1 MVGYQ
6 AILRENGIQQS
17 MSRKEN
23 CLDNSSMESFFG
35 RLKTECYYG
44 KRFETFEQ
52 LEKTIHEYI
61 HYYNYERIHGKLK
74 GLSPMNDRTQ
84 SLN

>member
-1 MVGYQ
+1 MIGYQ
-6 AILRENGIQQS
+6 NILRENGIQQS
-17 MSRKEN
+17 MSRKGN
-23 CLDNSSMESFFG
+23 GLDSSAMESFFG
-35 RLKTECYYG
+35 RLTECYYG

-61 HYYNYERIHGKLK
+61 HYYNHERIQEKLK
-74 GLSPMNDRTQ
+74 GLSHVNDRTQ